1 MELGI
6 LTLHGRAAHPQT
18 QGKEES
24 FNRSMTKELLK
35 HATITDFS
43 DAQRQ
48 FDTYRAFYNNE
59 RPHHSLNLEVPSK
72 KYTRSPRLYSEK
84 ISQWEYP
91 PECQIRRVK
100 ETGHFNWEGQGY
112 FLSEAFGG
120 KEIAVRESRVEGCIS
135 LFFRQF
141 RIARIDVEKR
151 VYVFRRAYLIEG
163 DPRLKDKLKN
173 ENCPRLAS
181 PGCGGSLIFLIS
193 CLAAL
198 RPLIKNISHR
208 GTMVVN
214 HVAIDIGVRP
224 YGEILARC
232 KN

>member
-1 MELGI
+1 MAGPIFDGEALENQSSAPHSKPRKTPPETEALIVDYRREHPAIGAVKIRKI
-6 LTLHGRAAHPQT
+6 LEN
-18 QGKEES
+18 KEES

-72 KYTRSPRLYSEK
+72 KYTRSPRLYSER

-91 PECQIRRVK
+91 PERQIRRVK

-120 KEIAVRESRVEGCIS
+120 KEIAVRESRVEGCVS

-141 RIARIDVEKR
+141 RTARIEVEKR
-151 VYVFRRAYLIEG
+151 VYVFRRMYLIEG
-163 DPRLKDKLKN
+163 DPRLKDKL
-173 ENCPRLAS
+173 
-181 PGCGGSLIFLIS
+181 
-193 CLAAL
+193 
-198 RPLIKNISHR
+198 
-208 GTMVVN
+208 
-214 HVAIDIGVRP
+214 
-224 YGEILARC
+224 
-232 KN
+232 